1 MSDMKLIMENWRG
14 YLSEADLDPCPK
26 QPIDLGEFKVALDI
40 ASSDSDIQKQKIEK
54 LKKQKGRIKNLG
66 KILAAANFLA
76 AIPALNAAAGLSF
89 AAGLVTSLA
98 YAMKQRQE
106 NKQDNKISAL
116 LGLLCID
123 DDLLDI
129 LDNRI
134 EKEYWSNSDIQSQIS
149 NYVNSADPSEPM
161 PNFTQHFLEWLNNQS
176 EYAVDSAST
185 PNTKVVEK

>member
-1 MSDMKLIMENWRG
+1 MSDLKLIMEGWRG

-40 ASSDSDIQKQKIEK
+40 ASSDSDIQKEKIEK
-54 LKKQKGRIKNLG
+54 LKKQKGRIENLD
-66 KILAAANFLA
+66 KILTAANFLA
-76 AIPALNAAAGLSF
+76 AIPALQAAAGLSF

-98 YAMKQRQE
+98 YAIKGRQE

-134 EKEYWSNSDIQSQIS
+134 EKEYWSDSDIQSQIS
-149 NYVNSADPSEPM
+149 NYVRSADPSEPM
-161 PNFTQHFLEWLNNQS
+161 PNFTQHFLEWLNSQS
-176 EYAVDSAST
+176 DYAVDSAST

>member
-1 MSDMKLIMENWRG
+1 MSELRLIMENWRG

-40 ASSDSDIQKQKIEK
+40 ASSDSDIQKEKIEK
-54 LKKQKGRIKNLG
+54 LKKQKGRIENLD
-66 KILAAANFLA
+66 KILTAANFLA

-89 AAGLVTSLA
+89 AAGFVTSLA
-98 YAMKQRQE
+98 YAIKGRQE

-149 NYVNSADPSEPM
+149 NYVRSADPSEPM

>member
-1 MSDMKLIMENWRG
+1 MSELRLIMENWRG

-40 ASSDSDIQKQKIEK
+40 ASSDSDIQKEKIEK
-54 LKKQKGRIKNLG
+54 LKKQKGRIENLD
-66 KILAAANFLA
+66 KILTAANFLA

-98 YAMKQRQE
+98 YAIKGRQE

-149 NYVNSADPSEPM
+149 NYVRSADPSEPM